1 MQIINRLQAHL
12 GLSVYFWHDDMSYER
27 EIESI
32 ECHPDLNIW
41 HGRIGYGVDE
51 QFFVCGD
58 LNEEGQA
65 VMTGL
70 RVAALNTETSDIT
83 VELNDISFLT
93 NDEKDYFIKEAGH
106 PVEDLAQLG
115 RAIQDV
121 NVYYCKDKD
130 SEVSI
135 TRIDAERMLGYHEFL
150 SGVSR
155 AAFHETAWRT
165 PENRTDGEGI
175 HFSLRHWWH
184 NS

>member
-12 GLSVYFWHDDMSYER
+12 GLSVFFWHNDMENES

-83 VELNDISFLT
+83 VELNYISFLT
-93 NDEKDYFIKEAGH
+93 NQEKDYFIKAGH
-106 PVEDLAQLG
+106 PESDFGQLG

-121 NVYYCKDKD
+121 KVSLCKNENN
-130 SEVSI
+130 EVPI
-135 TRIDAERMLGYHEFL
+135 TREKAEQILGYEEFL
-150 SGVSR
+150 SGISR
-155 AAFHETAWRT
+155 AAFHESAWRT
-165 PENRTDGEGI
+165 SKKLTKGQGI
-175 HFSLRHWWH
+175 YFSLHHWWH

>member
-1 MQIINRLQAHL
+1 MEIINRLQAHL
-12 GLSVYFWHDDMSYER
+12 GLSVFFWHNDMENER

-32 ECHPDLNIW
+32 QRDPKSKFWYGH
-41 HGRIGYGVDE
+41 IGYGVDE

-83 VELNDISFLT
+83 VELNYISFLT
-93 NDEKDYFIKEAGH
+93 NQEKDYFIKAGH
-106 PVEDLAQLG
+106 PESDFGQLG

-121 NVYYCKDKD
+121 KVSLCKNENN
-130 SEVSI
+130 EVPI
-135 TRIDAERMLGYHEFL
+135 TREKAEQILGYEEFL
-150 SGVSR
+150 SGISR
-155 AAFHETAWRT
+155 AAFHESAWRT
-165 PENRTDGEGI
+165 SEKLTKGQGVY
-175 HFSLRHWWH
+175 FSLHHWWH

>member
-12 GLSVYFWHDDMSYER
+12 GLSVFFWHNDMEEER

-32 ECHPDLNIW
+32 QRDPKSKFWYGH
-41 HGRIGYGVDE
+41 IGYGVDE

-83 VELNDISFLT
+83 VELTGISFLT
-93 NDEKDYFIKEAGH
+93 LKEKDYFINQAGH
-106 PVEDLAQLG
+106 PYEDLAQLG

-121 NVYYCKDKD
+121 KLSLCKNENN
-130 SEVSI
+130 EVPI
-135 TRIDAERMLGYHEFL
+135 TREKAEQILGYEEFL
-150 SGVSR
+150 SGISR
-155 AAFHETAWRT
+155 VAFHESAWRT
-165 PENRTDGEGI
+165 SEKLTKGQGVY
-175 HFSLRHWWH
+175 FSLRHWWR
-184 NS
+184 